1 MKRITK
7 KAWFGKKIIGWG
19 YRPISLEGW
28 LVTVVFLIAI
38 IVNMSYNEKTTIGY
52 AILVVI
58 LIIFFIIARLT
69 GDAPGSEAW
78 DKMRNK
84 KTKERRN

>member
-19 YRPISLEGW
+19 IRPVSLEGW
-28 LVTVVFLIAI
+28 LVTAVFLIAI
-38 IVNMSYNEKTTIGY
+38 FANLANNKKTATGY
-52 AILVVI
+52 VILAVI

-69 GDAPGSEAW
+69 GDEPGSEAW
-78 DKMRNK
+78 DKLTNK
-84 KTKERRN
+84 K

>member
-19 YRPISLEGW
+19 FRPVSLEGW

-38 IVNMSYNEKTTIGY
+38 IT
-52 AILVVI
+52 
-58 LIIFFIIARLT
+58 RLT
-69 GDAPGSEAW
+69 GELSMNELI
-78 DKMRNK
+78 
-84 KTKERRN
+84 

>member
-1 MKRITK
+1 MKVKNMKRITK

-19 YRPISLEGW
+19 IRPVSLEGW
-28 LVTVVFLIAI
+28 LVTAVFLIAI
-38 IVNMSYNEKTTIGY
+38 FANLAYNKKTATGY
-52 AILVVI
+52 VILAAI

-78 DKMRNK
+78 DKLTNK
-84 KTKERRN
+84 K

>member
-19 YRPISLEGW
+19 IRPVSLEGW
-28 LVTVVFLIAI
+28 LVTFVFLIAI
-38 IVNMSYNEKTTIGY
+38 VTNLAYNKKTATDY
-52 AILVVI
+52 AILAVI

-78 DKMRNK
+78 DKLKNK
-84 KTKERRN
+84 NN

>member
-7 KAWFGKKIIGWG
+7 KAWFGKKYIGWG
-19 YRPISLEGW
+19 VRPVSLEGW
-28 LVTVVFLIAI
+28 LVTFVFLIAI
-38 IVNMSYNEKTTIGY
+38 VANMTYNHKTTTGY
-52 AILVVI
+52 AILAVI

-78 DKMRNK
+78 DKL
-84 KTKERRN
+84 RRKNN

>member
-1 MKRITK
+1 
-7 KAWFGKKIIGWG
+7 
-19 YRPISLEGW
+19 
-28 LVTVVFLIAI
+28 
-38 IVNMSYNEKTTIGY
+38 MSYNEKTTIGY